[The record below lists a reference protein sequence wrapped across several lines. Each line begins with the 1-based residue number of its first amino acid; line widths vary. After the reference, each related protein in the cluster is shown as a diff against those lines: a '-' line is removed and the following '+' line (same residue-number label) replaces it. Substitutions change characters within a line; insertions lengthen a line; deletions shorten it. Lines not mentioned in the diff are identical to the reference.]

1 MLYAYIF
8 IIHIKINFV
17 FFRDGVGDGQLN
29 LCAMYEIPQFQAIC
43 KNKIKITFIV
53 VQKRNNTRFF
63 MVSRYILNIFIITV
77 LKTLE
82 RL

>member
-1 MLYAYIF
+1 M
-8 IIHIKINFV
+8 KINFV
-17 FFRDGVGDGQLN
+17 YFRDGVGDGQLN

-63 MVSRYILNIFIITV
+63 MVSGYIFHIYYSITKKIEII
-77 LKTLE
+77 
-82 RL
+82 